1 MMKAWFIALGLTLTA
16 VPALGGTA
24 DLGRGAR
31 LVSGG
36 AYVLGEQP
44 DGNSI
49 VIHAPRGAIVIDTG
63 RHPAHLD
70 AVMAEA
76 AVGGKPL
83 AAVINTHW
91 HLDHVGGNP
100 AIRRAHPGVPIYAT
114 DAIQGALAGFLAN
127 YRRQLEE
134 QIAAQPDADKQQPS
148 RAEIALIDSGQAL
161 APDHV
166 VSQSGPLQLAG
177 RRLELHVERN
187 AHTGGDIWIVDPAA
201 RLVIA
206 GDLVVLPTPFLDTS
220 CPAHIASALDRI
232 ATVRFDRL
240 APGHGPALTR
250 VEFDRYRAA
259 YANLLACA
267 NSAATTQ
274 TCAAGWRGDLG
285 SLLPEADHKTADA
298 LIGYYM
304 GAILR
309 GPAERTARLC
319 GAS

>member
-1 MMKAWFIALGLTLTA
+1 MVKAWFIALGL
-16 VPALGGTA
+16 ALSVAATPGTTV
-24 DLGRGAR
+24 DLGRGVR

-63 RHPAHLD
+63 RHAAHLD
-70 AVMAEA
+70 AVLAEA
-76 AVGGKPL
+76 AIGGKPL

-100 AIRRAHPGVPIYAT
+100 AIRRAHPGVPIYAS
-114 DAIQGALAGFLAN
+114 DAIQGALTGFLAN

-134 QIAAQPDADKQQPS
+134 QIAAQPDADKQQPF

-166 VSQSGPLQLAG
+166 VSQSGPVKIAG
-177 RRLELHVERN
+177 RRLELHVEHN
-187 AHTGGDIWIVDPAA
+187 AHTGGDIWIVDRAA

-220 CPAHIASALDRI
+220 CPAHIQAALDRI

-240 APGHGPALTR
+240 APGHGPPLTR
-250 VEFDRYRAA
+250 VEFDRYRTAFA
-259 YANLLACA
+259 KLLACA
-267 NSAATTQ
+267 NSAATPQ
-274 TCAAGWRGDLG
+274 ACAAGWRGDLG

-298 LIGYYM
+298 LIDYYM

>member
-1 MMKAWFIALGLTLTA
+1 MRAWLVALGLVLSA
-16 VPALGGTA
+16 LPARGGSTDIGHA
-24 DLGRGAR
+24 AR

-36 AYVLGEQP
+36 AYVPGEQP

-63 RHPAHLD
+63 RHPAHLE
-70 AVMAEA
+70 AVLAEA
-76 AVGGKPL
+76 AIGGKPL

-100 AIRRAHPGVPIYAT
+100 TIRRTHPGVPVYAT
-114 DAIQGALAGFLAN
+114 DAIQPALSGFLAD

-134 QIAAQPDADKQQPS
+134 QIAAQPDPQRQQPL
-148 RAEIALIDSGQAL
+148 RAETALIDSGQAL

-166 VSQSGPLQLAG
+166 VSQSGPLKIAG

-187 AHTGGDIWIVDPAA
+187 AHTGGDIWIVDRAA

-220 CPAHIASALDRI
+220 CPAHIAAALDHI
-232 ATVRFDRL
+232 AAVRFDRL

-250 VEFDRYRAA
+250 AEFDRYRAA
-259 YANLLACA
+259 YSGLLACA
-267 NSAATTQ
+267 SSAATPRA
-274 TCAAGWRGDLG
+274 CAAGWRSDLG
-285 SLLPEADHKTADA
+285 PLLPEADYQTADA
-298 LIGYYM
+298 LIDYYM
-304 GAILR
+304 GSILR
-309 GPAERTARLC
+309 GTAERTARLC

>member
-1 MMKAWFIALGLTLTA
+1 MKSWLIAFGLTLA
-16 VPALGGTA
+16 AAPALGATVN
-24 DLGRGAR
+24 LGRGAR

-70 AVMAEA
+70 AVLAEA

-100 AIRRAHPGVPIYAT
+100 AIRRAHPGVPVYAT
-114 DAIQGALAGFLAN
+114 DAIQGALTSFLAN

-166 VSQSGPLQLAG
+166 VSQSGPMKIAG
-177 RRLELHVERN
+177 QRLELHVERN
-187 AHTGGDIWIVDPAA
+187 AHTGGDIWIVDRAA

-220 CPAHIASALDRI
+220 CPAHMAAALDRI

-240 APGHGPALTR
+240 APGHGPALTHI
-250 VEFDRYRAA
+250 EFDRYRTAF
-259 YANLLACA
+259 ANLLACA
-267 NSAATTQ
+267 NSVATPQ
-274 TCAAGWRGDLG
+274 ACAAGWRSDLG

-298 LIGYYM
+298 LIDYYT

-309 GPAERTARLC
+309 GPADRTARLC
-319 GAS
+319 GAT